1 MALIQ
6 LGNVEEAVA
15 ALIVSNLHFKSF
27 IKDRKKNVFLKKW
40 DFFFVTENAQLP
52 TERLKSLAG
61 LILQVDHLKLKKKK

>member
-27 IKDRKKNVFLKKW
+27 IKDRKKKRFFKKMG
-40 DFFFVTENAQLP
+40 FFFRYRKCTITN
-52 TERLKSLAG
+52 
-61 LILQVDHLKLKKKK
+61 